1 MGPKAVDDGTYVH
14 MNTSR
19 SLTRL
24 NYPTLRLTTVSWYL
38 SAIGRD
44 EAVPG
49 KGDVLDLRLIALSVY
64 SMRSIEI
71 FRTCENIKYWL
82 YPPRQKPR
90 IRNTYLIHKLW
101 QDNRPTIIPKAK
113 LEFQTPLTIKQ
124 QIPSE
129 LRPIFLEVFICWI
142 FSDSTEPIPTKEN
155 KLCKWDFISGRRTS
169 DPNRE
174 FWLSL
179 VLQSEARTYP

>member
-49 KGDVLDLRLIALSVY
+49 KGDVLDH
-64 SMRSIEI
+64 EI
-71 FRTCENIKYWL
+71 DRVVRVLDAINRDIS
-82 YPPRQKPR
+82 
-90 IRNTYLIHKLW
+90 NLIHKLW

-155 KLCKWDFISGRRTS
+155 KLCKRDFISGRRTS

>member
-1 MGPKAVDDGTYVH
+1 MGPKAVDDGTYIH

-71 FRTCENIKYWL
+71 FRTLSTSFGRITVRLSFQKPSLNFKHLSRSNNKSQVSFAQSSSKSLFVGSSPIAL
-82 YPPRQKPR
+82 NQFPPRR
-90 IRNTYLIHKLW
+90 ISCASGISFPVGELVTRIANFGYRSYYSRRRGH
-101 QDNRPTIIPKAK
+101 IPEGA
-113 LEFQTPLTIKQ
+113 LE
-124 QIPSE
+124 
-129 LRPIFLEVFICWI
+129 
-142 FSDSTEPIPTKEN
+142 
-155 KLCKWDFISGRRTS
+155 
-169 DPNRE
+169 
-174 FWLSL
+174 
-179 VLQSEARTYP
+179 